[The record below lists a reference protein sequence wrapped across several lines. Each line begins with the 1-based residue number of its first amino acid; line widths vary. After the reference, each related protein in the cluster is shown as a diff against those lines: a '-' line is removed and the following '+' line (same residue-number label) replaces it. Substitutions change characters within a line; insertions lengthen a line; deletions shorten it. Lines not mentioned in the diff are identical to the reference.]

1 MKVVILGGHGF
12 LGIMLAQRLL
22 QKNSLMS
29 NDNTS
34 RTIDELILVDQVS
47 PLTPI
52 EGATSLIGDI
62 TDPGFLKAVIDDDV
76 ASIFHLAAVVSAAA
90 EADFDLGMRVNLE
103 ATRNV
108 LECCRNLARPPRL
121 VFSSSL
127 AVFGNA
133 PSVVMDDTPALPLS
147 SYGTQKVIGEYLS
160 CEYTRKGFVDA
171 RCIRLP
177 TITIRPGKPNKAAS
191 SFISSILREPLQ
203 GLEAICPVRRDM
215 KLWVQSPR
223 MVIENLTHAHDTP
236 ENAWAE
242 GPRILNLPGLSVR
255 VDEMVAALKR
265 AGGDTSLIRWQGDS
279 QIERLVGSW
288 PGAMNTARANH
299 MGFKGDDN
307 IDDIIGDYLD
317 FNARQTHP
325 S

>member
-12 LGIMLAQRLL
+12 LGTMLAQRLL
-22 QKNSLMS
+22 TKDNSRQ
-29 NDNTS
+29 N
-34 RTIDELILVDQVS
+34 IDELVLVDQMPPQVS
-47 PLTPI
+47 V

-62 TDPGFLKAVIDDDV
+62 TDTGFLKSVIDDNV
-76 ASIFHLAAVVSAAA
+76 TSIFHLAAVVSAAA
-90 EADFDLGMRVNLE
+90 EADFDLGMRVNLD

-108 LECCRNLARPPRL
+108 LECCRNLPRPPRL

-133 PSVVMDDTPALPLS
+133 PAVVMDDTPALPLS

-171 RCIRLP
+171 RCLRLP

-215 KLWVQSPR
+215 NLWVQSPPT
-223 MVIENLTHAHDTP
+223 VIENLIHAHDTP
-236 ENAWAE
+236 ASAWAE
-242 GPRILNLPGLSVR
+242 GPRILNLPGLSVS

-279 QIERLVGSW
+279 EIERLVGSW

-307 IDDIIGDYLD
+307 IDDIIRDYLD
-317 FNARQTHP
+317 FNARQTHQ

>member
-12 LGIMLAQRLL
+12 LGAMLAQRLL
-22 QKNSLMS
+22 QKKSLMGS
-29 NDNTS
+29 NDTS
-34 RTIDELILVDQVS
+34 LTIDKLVLIDQIPPQVS
-47 PLTPI
+47 L
-52 EGATSLIGDI
+52 EGATSVIGDI
-62 TDPGFLKAVIDDDV
+62 TDPDFLKTVIDENV
-76 ASIFHLAAVVSAAA
+76 TSIFHLAAVVSAAA

-108 LECCRNLARPPRL
+108 LECCRSLTRPPRL

-133 PSVVMDDTPALPLS
+133 PAMVIDDSPALPLS
-147 SYGTQKVIGEYLS
+147 SYGTQKVIGEYLA

-203 GLEAICPVRRDM
+203 GLEATCPVRRDM
-215 KLWVQSPR
+215 GLWVQSPPT
-223 MVIENLTHAHDTP
+223 VIENLIHAHDTP
-236 ENAWAE
+236 ASAWEE
-242 GPRILNLPGLSVR
+242 GPRILNLPGLSVS
-255 VDEMVAALKR
+255 VDEMVSALKR
-265 AGGDTSLIRWQGDS
+265 AGGDTSLIRWQNDS
-279 QIERLVGSW
+279 EIERLVGSW

-299 MGFKGDDN
+299 MGFRGDDS
-307 IDDIIGDYLD
+307 IDDIITDYLD
-317 FNARQTHP
+317 FNTK
-325 S
+325 

>member
-12 LGIMLAQRLL
+12 LGTMLARRLL
-22 QKNSLMS
+22 QKNCLMS
-29 NDNTS
+29 SDNTGQA
-34 RTIDELILVDQVS
+34 IDELVLADQMPPQIS
-47 PLTPI
+47 I

-62 TDPGFLKAVIDDDV
+62 TDPGFLKTVLDEKV
-76 ASIFHLAAVVSAAA
+76 TSIFHLAAVVSAAA
-90 EADFDLGMRVNLE
+90 EADFDLGMRVNLD

-108 LECCRNLARPPRL
+108 LECCRNLPRPPRL

-147 SYGTQKVIGEYLS
+147 SYGTQKVIGEYLV

-215 KLWVQSPR
+215 ILWVQSPPTA
-223 MVIENLTHAHDTP
+223 IENLIHAHDTP
-236 ENAWAE
+236 PSVWGE
-242 GPRILNLPGLSVR
+242 GPRIINLPGLTVS

-265 AGGDTSLIRWQGDS
+265 VEGDTSLIHWQKDGE
-279 QIERLVGSW
+279 IERLVGSW
-288 PGAMNTARANH
+288 PGAMNTARASQ
-299 MGFKGDDN
+299 MGFKGDDS
-307 IDDIIGDYLD
+307 IDGIIRDYLD
-317 FNARQTHP
+317 LPERP
-325 S
+325 STR

>member
-1 MKVVILGGHGF
+1 MKVIILGGHGF
-12 LGIMLAQRLL
+12 LGTMLAQRLL
-22 QKNSLMS
+22 QKNSLMG

-34 RTIDELILVDQVS
+34 QAIGELVLVDQIPPHVS
-47 PLTPI
+47 V
-52 EGATSLIGDI
+52 EGASSLIGDI
-62 TDPGFLKAVIDDDV
+62 TDPGFLKTVIDENV
-76 ASIFHLAAVVSAAA
+76 TGIFHLAAVVSAAA
-90 EADFDLGMRVNLE
+90 EADFDLGMRANLD

-108 LECCRNLARPPRL
+108 LECCRNLPRPPRL

-133 PSVVMDDTPALPLS
+133 PAIVQDDTPALPLS

-215 KLWVQSPR
+215 KLWIQSPR
-223 MVIENLTHAHDTP
+223 MVIENLIHAHDTP
-236 ENAWAE
+236 KNAWAD
-242 GPRILNLPGLSVR
+242 GPRVLNLPGLSVS
-255 VDEMVAALKR
+255 VDEMVAALKQ
-265 AGGDTSLIRWQGDS
+265 AGGDISLIRWQGDS
-279 QIERLVGSW
+279 EIERLVGSW
-288 PGAMNTARANH
+288 PGAMNTARAND

-317 FNARQTHP
+317 FNAKLTHP